1 MNNVKSSND
10 ELKAILTLLEI
21 EGNNLTFSKFDP
33 KDFGANYDR
42 VDDPEKK
49 GYFEWWLMQNGY
61 KNIATPKDE
70 YNIYDIS
77 AEKDGETYIFELKN
91 RDCKSTDF
99 GDTIIELPKY
109 NMLKVFS
116 NTGYKV
122 KIVNFFEDCIHI
134 HDHLSP
140 HTFED
145 HYAQKTNNWCR
156 DKIKKT
162 LVSYKNTPDSLYPYI

>member
-1 MNNVKSSND
+1 MNKIKSSND

-21 EGNNLTFSKFDP
+21 EGNNLTFSKLDP
-33 KDFGANYDR
+33 RDFGANYDR

-61 KNIATPKDE
+61 KNIAIPKDE

-77 AEKDGETYIFELKN
+77 AEKDGETYIFELKV
-91 RDCKSTDF
+91 RPCKSTDF

-145 HYAQKTNNWCR
+145 HYAQKTNT
-156 DKIKKT
+156 DKYNKVKKT
-162 LVSYKNTPDSLYPYI
+162 LVSYKNTADSKYIYL